1 MGGFK
6 RRATDDAERRRPRP
20 VRLGDLA
27 RENLDVFCWCHRCQ
41 HHATLAS
48 AELLA
53 RFGPALPVPEIG
65 ARLRCSGCGSRDVA
79 TRPAWPS
86 PGRVSRH
93 G

>member
-6 RRATDDAERRRPRP
+6 RKATEADEHRQPRP
-20 VRLGDLA
+20 ACLGDLA
-27 RENLDVFCWCHRCQ
+27 REGLGIFCWCHRCQ
-41 HHATLAS
+41 HHATLETDA
-48 AELLA
+48 LLA
-53 RFGPALPVPEIG
+53 RFGPDHPVPEIG

-86 PGRVSRH
+86 LGRVSRH